1 MEQLGK
7 IRNATLVVI
16 DTEGKIMTLDYDAS
30 KFDNDKLLLQD
41 MVADVQGMV
50 MAKEFPP
57 KGRKKNG

>member
-16 DTEGKIMTLDYDAS
+16 DTDGKIMTLDYDAT

-57 KGRKKNG
+57 KRVKKS